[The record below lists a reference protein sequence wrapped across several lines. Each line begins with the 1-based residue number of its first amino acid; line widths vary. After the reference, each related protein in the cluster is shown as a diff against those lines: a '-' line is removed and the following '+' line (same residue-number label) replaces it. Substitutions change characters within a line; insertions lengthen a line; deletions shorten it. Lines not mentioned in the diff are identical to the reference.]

1 MVPWRRRSLH
11 SVVKNQEYEED
22 FVMQSAECSIMVV
35 TLENQNWAVYYLVF
49 MNQGLLKSMRF
60 QEVGTLNLSSRGFP
74 VMEFKKCSFLLIS
87 L

>member
-49 MNQGLLKSMRF
+49 MNQGLLK
-60 QEVGTLNLSSRGFP
+60 
-74 VMEFKKCSFLLIS
+74 
-87 L
+87 